1 MVLQRLPPMADLAIE
16 QEAEPFGARESCCFV
31 GRLDLAE
38 RLGHSIEAELVKQ
51 IERWMGEQGLVSY

>member
-51 IERWMGEQGLVSY
+51 IVDG

>member
-1 MVLQRLPPMADLAIE
+1 MVLQRLPPMADLSIE
-16 QEAEPFGARESCCFV
+16 QEAEPFGARESFV

-51 IERWMGEQGLVSY
+51 IERWMGEQGLISY